1 MDEEFDDEEIESE
14 EEIAERER
22 QERIQE
28 LEENI
33 NNYNNAIDEYTY
45 QFNSSCETREKW
57 EIFKRNIEEIIQKLN
72 DTKEEENEANQQLT
86 EAYISVVAKRKSEE
100 LNNCKNQIQ
109 DIINKLQNPI
119 LTSIN
124 DKIDD
129 LSNDVN
135 RWEAEISS
143 AQNVLNELE
152 AELDTI

>member
-86 EAYISVVAKRKSEE
+86 EAYMSVVAKRKSEE

>member
-1 MDEEFDDEEIESE
+1 MDEEFEDEEIESE

-86 EAYISVVAKRKSEE
+86 EAYMSVVAKRKSEE

-109 DIINKLQNPI
+109 DIINKLYDPI

>member
-86 EAYISVVAKRKSEE
+86 EAYMSVVAKRKSEE

-109 DIINKLQNPI
+109 DIINKLYDPI